1 MKKIWLL
8 IWWIILFAWVLTWC
22 WKDSNNTWD
31 FIIEDVTSKNEDF
44 ASYNDTLADLL
55 TNCVNAENETLN
67 STDDENVSIETKK
80 SAINNKIQKCQYS
93 IEQISSLWDL
103 EWDNSLQN
111 EVIGII
117 EKITSYYSKLDELL
131 TYSEL
136 EKPTDE
142 ETEIITSIM
151 EELNSIDNEI
161 SESNNTL
168 LEVQREFADRH
179 GYPLEDE

>member
-1 MKKIWLL
+1 MD
-8 IWWIILFAWVLTWC
+8 A
-22 WKDSNNTWD
+22 
-31 FIIEDVTSKNEDF
+31 
-44 ASYNDTLADLL
+44 
-55 TNCVNAENETLN
+55 
-67 STDDENVSIETKK
+67 
-80 SAINNKIQKCQYS
+80 
-93 IEQISSLWDL
+93 
-103 EWDNSLQN
+103 
-111 EVIGII
+111 GII